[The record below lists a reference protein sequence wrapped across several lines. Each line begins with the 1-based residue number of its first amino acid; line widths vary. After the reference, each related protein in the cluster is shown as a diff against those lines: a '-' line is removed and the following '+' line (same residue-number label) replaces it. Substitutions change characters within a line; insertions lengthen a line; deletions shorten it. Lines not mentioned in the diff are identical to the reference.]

1 MIVSRSIHISIDDPV
16 LCLLMAEEYSIEYIY
31 HIFFILSSVDEHLG
45 CFHAPAI
52 VNSAAMSPE
61 AHVSF

>member
-1 MIVSRSIHISIDDPV
+1 
-16 LCLLMAEEYSIEYIY
+16 MAEEYSIEYIY

-61 AHVSF
+61 AQVSFWILFFSVYGQYLPLSF